1 MSSQLQSVVS
11 WQDYSRGDG
20 FGRATMDDVRQ
31 LRKAL
36 DAGDAIT
43 QGQAAAAGTGSGFAL
58 RVESLERTLKNTTYR
73 MEHVKLWKSIP
84 KIAAFNTVE
93 EYNQVTEYGDGS
105 QGAFMAEG
113 ALPGETDATYNRQ
126 YAVVK
131 FLGTTR
137 IVSHVMSLVKPA
149 HGNVIAQE
157 TVAGTMYLLRQLER
171 ALFTGDSSIDALEFD
186 GFDALITAGAPADH
200 IIDLRGANLTEDNL
214 VDAALTVQN
223 APSFGIPTDLYV
235 NPAVKADLVKSF
247 FPKARYDLTQKRDGM
262 VGLDVDGF
270 TSPAGDVR
278 FNPNVFIDDG
288 GLRPAA
294 AAGTSGPA
302 APAISVPALSG
313 LGDGPLW
320 AAGTGDHDQGFYRWS
335 AVACNASGQSLPA
348 DSAQLNV
355 NAADNVV
362 ITATAAV
369 PATAAVATTYFK
381 VYRTLRGAAAAPAA
395 VTARFTRRVAALAN
409 PLPTT
414 IDDDNSNL
422 PRCTSGYMFQQDA
435 SNMSF
440 AQLAPMVKVP
450 LATIDSSIRWMQLIY
465 GVPKLYTPRH
475 NVIFRN
481 IGRAADFVGAP

>member
-1 MSSQLQSVVS
+1 MDSQFQSMVS

-36 DAGDAIT
+36 NAGDAIT
-43 QGQAAAAGTGSGFAL
+43 SADANAAGTESGFAL

-73 MEHVKLWKSIP
+73 MEHIKLWKSIP

-93 EYNQVTEYGDGS
+93 EYNQITEYGAGA

-113 ALPGETDATYNRQ
+113 ALPSETDASYDRK

-157 TVAGTMYLLRQLER
+157 TVAGTMYLLRQLEKS
-171 ALFTGDSSIDALEFD
+171 LFTGDSSIDELEFD
-186 GFDALITAGAPADH
+186 GFDKLITDGAPADH
-200 IIDLRGANLTEDNL
+200 IIDLRGAPLSEDNL
-214 VDAALTVQN
+214 IDAALTVQN
-223 APSFGIPTDLYV
+223 APAFGIPTDLYI
-235 NPAVKADLVKSF
+235 NPAVKSDLVKSF

-262 VGLDVDGF
+262 IGLDIDGF

-278 FNPNVFIDDG
+278 FNSDVFIDDG
-288 GLRPAA
+288 GVAPAA
-294 AAGTSGPA
+294 DAGATAPGAPTWTIQPNMGVGAAA
-302 APAISVPALSG
+302 
-313 LGDGPLW
+313 LW
-320 AAGTGDHDQGFYRWS
+320 AVGTGDHDQGDYYW
-335 AVACNASGQSLPA
+335 AVSACNSGG
-348 DSAQLNV
+348 SA
-355 NAADNVV
+355 
-362 ITATAAV
+362 AAV
-369 PATAAVATTYFK
+369 ESNQLTVNSANEVEMEVTRGTGTTTYYK
-381 VYRTLRGAAAAPAA
+381 LYRTLRGGASG
-395 VTARFTRRVAALAN
+395 TSRFIKRVASAGAAT
-409 PLPTT
+409 P
-414 IDDDNSNL
+414 IVDDNTRL
-422 PRCTSGYMFQQDA
+422 PRTTSGYLFQQDA

-450 LATIDSSIRWMQLIY
+450 LATINSSIRWMQLIY
-465 GVPKLYTPRH
+465 GTPKLYTPRH

-481 IGRAADFVGAP
+481 IGRTADFVGAP